1 MSSFQE
7 TAKELIDKGS
17 EFVSG
22 LASTAGDVATKAK
35 IKMKI
40 ADLVLE
46 ENKLMQQLGRDV
58 YEQLADDAEFR
69 ASHAELI
76 ARIEENAAHKQA
88 YEDELTT
95 MSATVEDVQSS
106 DDPQPIDVDAIVVSD
121 EPGTGGDQTNEKD
134 GK

>member
-22 LASTAGDVATKAK
+22 LASTAGDVAAKAK

-46 ENKLMQQLGRDV
+46 ENKLMQQLGRDA
-58 YEQLADDAEFR
+58 YGQLADDAAFR
-69 ASHAELI
+69 ASHADLI

-95 MSATVEDVQSS
+95 MSATVEDAQSP
-106 DDPQPIDVDAIVVSD
+106 DDPQPIDVDVIVVSD
-121 EPGTGGDQTNEKD
+121 EPVANGDQTSEKD
-134 GK
+134 GE

>member
-22 LASTAGDVATKAK
+22 LASTAGDVAAKAK

-58 YEQLADDAEFR
+58 YGQLADDAAFR

-95 MSATVEDVQSS
+95 MSATVEDAQSP
-106 DDPQPIDVDAIVVSD
+106 DDSQPIDVDAIVVSD
-121 EPGTGGDQTNEKD
+121 EAAESTDHANEKD

>member
-7 TAKELIDKGS
+7 TAKDLIDKGS

-22 LASTAGDVATKAK
+22 LASTAGDVAAKVK

-58 YEQLADDAEFR
+58 YEQLADDAAFR
-69 ASHAELI
+69 ASHAELL

-95 MSATVEDVQSS
+95 MSATVEDAQSP
-106 DDPQPIDVDAIVVSD
+106 DDPQPIDVDVIVVSD
-121 EPGTGGDQTNEKD
+121 EPVANGDQTSEKD
-134 GK
+134 GE

>member
-22 LASTAGDVATKAK
+22 LASTAGDVAAKAK

-46 ENKLMQQLGRDV
+46 ENKLMQQLGRDA
-58 YEQLADDAEFR
+58 YGQLSDDAAFR
-69 ASHAELI
+69 ASHADLI
-76 ARIEENAAHKQA
+76 ARIEENAAHRQA

-95 MSATVEDVQSS
+95 MSATVEDAQSP
-106 DDPQPIDVDAIVVSD
+106 DDPQPIDVDVIVVSD
-121 EPGTGGDQTNEKD
+121 EPVANGDQTSEKD
-134 GK
+134 GE

>member
-58 YEQLADDAEFR
+58 YEQLADDAE
-69 ASHAELI
+69 LI
-76 ARIEENAAHKQA
+76 ARVEENAAHKQA

-121 EPGTGGDQTNEKD
+121 EPGASGDQTNEKD

>member
-22 LASTAGDVATKAK
+22 LASTAGDVAAKAK

-46 ENKLMQQLGRDV
+46 ENKLMQQLGRDA
-58 YEQLADDAEFR
+58 YGQLADDAAFR
-69 ASHAELI
+69 ASHADLI
-76 ARIEENAAHKQA
+76 ARIEENTAHKQA

-95 MSATVEDVQSS
+95 MSATVEDAQGS

-121 EPGTGGDQTNEKD
+121 EPVASGDQTNEKD

>member
-7 TAKELIDKGS
+7 TAKEFIDKGS

-22 LASTAGDVATKAK
+22 LASTAGDVAAKVK

-58 YEQLADDAEFR
+58 YEQLADDAAFR
-69 ASHAELI
+69 ASHAELL

-95 MSATVEDVQSS
+95 MSATVEDAQSP
-106 DDPQPIDVDAIVVSD
+106 DDPQPIDVDVIVVSD
-121 EPGTGGDQTNEKD
+121 EPVANGDQTSEKD
-134 GK
+134 GE

>member
-22 LASTAGDVATKAK
+22 LASTAGDVAAKAK

-46 ENKLMQQLGRDV
+46 ENKLMQQLGRDA
-58 YEQLADDAEFR
+58 YGQLADDSAFR
-69 ASHAELI
+69 ASHADLI

-95 MSATVEDVQSS
+95 MSATVEDAQSP
-106 DDPQPIDVDAIVVSD
+106 DDPQPIDVDVIVVSD
-121 EPGTGGDQTNEKD
+121 EPVANGDQTSEKD
-134 GK
+134 GE

>member
-22 LASTAGDVATKAK
+22 LASTAGDVAAKAK

-46 ENKLMQQLGRDV
+46 ENKLMQQLGRDA
-58 YEQLADDAEFR
+58 YGQLADDATFR
-69 ASHAELI
+69 ASHADLI

-95 MSATVEDVQSS
+95 MSATVEDAQSP
-106 DDPQPIDVDAIVVSD
+106 DDPQPIDVDVIVVSD
-121 EPGTGGDQTNEKD
+121 EPVANGDQTSEKD
-134 GK
+134 GE

>member
-7 TAKELIDKGS
+7 AAKELIDKGS

-46 ENKLMQQLGRDV
+46 
-58 YEQLADDAEFR
+58 LADR
-69 ASHAELI
+69 HT
-76 ARIEENAAHKQA
+76 K
-88 YEDELTT
+88 
-95 MSATVEDVQSS
+95 
-106 DDPQPIDVDAIVVSD
+106 
-121 EPGTGGDQTNEKD
+121 
-134 GK
+134 

>member
-7 TAKELIDKGS
+7 AAKELIDKGS

-58 YEQLADDAEFR
+58 YE
-69 ASHAELI
+69 
-76 ARIEENAAHKQA
+76 
-88 YEDELTT
+88 
-95 MSATVEDVQSS
+95 
-106 DDPQPIDVDAIVVSD
+106 
-121 EPGTGGDQTNEKD
+121 
-134 GK
+134 

>member
-22 LASTAGDVATKAK
+22 LASTADDVAAKAK

-46 ENKLMQQLGRDV
+46 ENKLMQQLGRDA
-58 YEQLADDAEFR
+58 YGQLADDAAFR
-69 ASHAELI
+69 ASHADLI

-95 MSATVEDVQSS
+95 MSATVEDAQSP
-106 DDPQPIDVDAIVVSD
+106 DDPQPIDVDVIVVSD
-121 EPGTGGDQTNEKD
+121 EPVANGDQTSEKD
-134 GK
+134 GE

>member
-58 YEQLADDAEFR
+58 YEQLPDD
-69 ASHAELI
+69 AELI
-76 ARIEENAAHKQA
+76 ARVEENAAHKQA

-106 DDPQPIDVDAIVVSD
+106 DDPQPIDVDAIVVSG
-121 EPGTGGDQTNEKD
+121 EPGASGDQTNEKD

>member
-1 MSSFQE
+1 M
-7 TAKELIDKGS
+7 
-17 EFVSG
+17 SG
-22 LASTAGDVATKAK
+22 LASTAGDVEAKAK

-46 ENKLMQQLGRDV
+46 ENKLMQQLGRDA
-58 YEQLADDAEFR
+58 YGQLADDAAFR
-69 ASHAELI
+69 ASHADLI

-95 MSATVEDVQSS
+95 MSATVEDAQGS

-121 EPGTGGDQTNEKD
+121 EPVASGDQTNEKD

>member
-17 EFVSG
+17 EFMSG
-22 LASTAGDVATKAK
+22 LASTAGDVAAKAR

-58 YEQLADDAEFR
+58 YEQLADDTAFR
-69 ASHAELI
+69 AAHAELI
-76 ARIEENAAHKQA
+76 ARIEENAAHKQGA
-88 YEDELTT
+88 KHIRCILCDEKQP
-95 MSATVEDVQSS
+95 VQKVCK
-106 DDPQPIDVDAIVVSD
+106 Q
-121 EPGTGGDQTNEKD
+121 Q
-134 GK
+134 

>member
-17 EFVSG
+17 EFMSG
-22 LASTAGDVATKAK
+22 LASTAGDVAAKAR

-58 YEQLADDAEFR
+58 YEQLADDTASR
-69 ASHAELI
+69 AAHAELI

-88 YEDELTT
+88 YEDELAT
-95 MSATVEDVQSS
+95 MSATVEDAQDP

-121 EPGTGGDQTNEKD
+121 EPVASGDQTNERD